1 MVGGS
6 PACCALSKLR
16 WDDSACSPQCCGVSV
31 LLWLMLSICLYFGFL
46 CCVDLCLCYVCLC
59 YLCMCC
65 FYAVAVVD
73 YGCIGC
79 VYAVAVSLCIVV
91 ALLAV
96 RADNGGII
104 EDSD

>member
-1 MVGGS
+1 
-6 PACCALSKLR
+6 
-16 WDDSACSPQCCGVSV
+16 
-31 LLWLMLSICLYFGFL
+31 
-46 CCVDLCLCYVCLC
+46 
-59 YLCMCC
+59 MCC